1 MMSNTDGHH
10 TPLQRLLT
18 AALLAGSLASAFN
31 AIVQVVRL
39 LTAVLNACR

>member
-1 MMSNTDGHH
+1 MVPNTDGHR

-31 AIVQVVRL
+31 AIVQLVRL
-39 LTAVLNACR
+39 LTAALNACR